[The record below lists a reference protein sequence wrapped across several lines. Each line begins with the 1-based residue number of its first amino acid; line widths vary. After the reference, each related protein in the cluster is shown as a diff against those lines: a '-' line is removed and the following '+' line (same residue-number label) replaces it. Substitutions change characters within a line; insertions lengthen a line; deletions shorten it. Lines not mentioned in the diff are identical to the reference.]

1 MLIKRGRTLREAKVF
16 LERVKNSDFPY
27 ACDFCLFRNRKCNN
41 LGFDC
46 NDYDTHNYS
55 YYVIKKYKILKC
67 VNTLSSSI
75 GKLIM
80 KRYCTQRY
88 KCNICI
94 LYSNLFERKY
104 CTYYIYRTLTVI
116 YTVSV
121 CCYKFTTPDYQYIP
135 TKFTQLIDYC

>member
-1 MLIKRGRTLREAKVF
+1 MRVISVF
-16 LERVKNSDFPY
+16 LETESVII
-27 ACDFCLFRNRKCNN
+27 LV
-41 LGFDC
+41 LIVMIM
-46 NDYDTHNYS
+46 TH
-55 YYVIKKYKILKC
+55 IIIPIMLLKKYKILKC

-135 TKFTQLIDYC
+135 TRFTQLIDYC